1 MQQEPKPGYDAASGV
16 DVAAGS
22 RNASA
27 TVGAFPSVQPSYAN
41 RGKPVWKRKAGV
53 SSSELASRPLTDS
66 EGMWRKGE
74 AVTAGETATKHMF
87 TLTPVASACILMI
100 AAMRSLAQVSDH

>member
-1 MQQEPKPGYDAASGV
+1 MHNPRMQQEPKPGYDAASGV

-27 TVGAFPSVQPSYAN
+27 TAGAFPSVQPSYAN
-41 RGKPVWKRKAGV
+41 RGNKTVWKRKAGV

-66 EGMWRKGE
+66 EWMWRKGE
-74 AVTAGETATKHMF
+74 AVTAGETATN
-87 TLTPVASACILMI
+87 A
-100 AAMRSLAQVSDH
+100 